1 MRVKNNFIMLD
12 VLGRI
17 LKNLTSKSEVIV
29 FRKDLV
35 FYKLYSGNEMSAQKV

>member
-1 MRVKNNFIMLD
+1 MRVKNNFIMLA
-12 VLGRI
+12 VLGRL

-35 FYKLYSGNEMSAQKV
+35 FYKLYSGNEMSTQKV